1 MMPFFKKF
9 PFALVLAALFLVA
22 CADYVEQIDDQIA
35 EYEAHDKAMMESSS
49 SVADRKTASTSSS
62 VTPKSSSSEKTEPV
76 SSSAMEDYFIDERD
90 GRTYRIA
97 VIDTQIWMAENL
109 NYETDNSYCYDDDP
123 ENCAKYGRLY
133 TWAAAMDSAG
143 VFSLN
148 AKRCGY
154 LSNQCDPT
162 DPVRGICPE
171 GWHFPNKREWNALFS
186 AAGGNNSVVKKLKA
200 TSGWDDEKNG
210 SDDYGFSLLPA
221 GFRYDDGRY
230 LNEGGLAVFCTS
242 DVSFGEN
249 AERVYFRYNDNR
261 MIEDTYRKN
270 YALSVRCV
278 KN

>member
-1 MMPFFKKF
+1 MFFFKKF
-9 PFALVLAALFLVA
+9 PFALVLTALFLAA
-22 CADYVEQIDDQIA
+22 CTDYVEQIDDQIA

-90 GRTYRIA
+90 GRTYKIA

-171 GWHFPNKREWNALFS
+171 GWHLANDEEWNALFF
-186 AAGGNNSVVKKLKA
+186 AAGGNDSVVKKLKA
-200 TSGWDDEKNG
+200 TSGWNDEKNG

-230 LNEGGLAVFCTS
+230 LNEGGLAVFWTS
-242 DVSFGEN
+242 NQSFGEE
-249 AERVYFRYNDNR
+249 AYRIYFRYNDNR
-261 MIEDTYRKN
+261 MFRDAYRMN
-270 YALSVRCV
+270 FALSVRCL
-278 KN
+278 KD